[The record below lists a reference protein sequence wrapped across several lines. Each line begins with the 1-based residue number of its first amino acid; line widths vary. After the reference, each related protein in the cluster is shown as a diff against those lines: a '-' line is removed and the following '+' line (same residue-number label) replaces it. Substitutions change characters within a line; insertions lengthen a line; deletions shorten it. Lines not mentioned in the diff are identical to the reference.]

1 MTRQEYTALVDK
13 CKQLSY
19 EYYVLSKPS
28 VSDAQFDALVS
39 EIEQA
44 EAEHPEWTL
53 ADSPTQQVGS
63 DLTDNG
69 RRLIAHRTRMLSCQ
83 KAQTQEAVTKWI
95 TTTEKKLKK
104 VNDLH
109 YVLEWKLD
117 GISCSLVYL
126 DGKLISAA
134 TRGDKDKGQDLLSHV
149 QVMPSV
155 PKQITMAGRV
165 EVRGEIVCP
174 KAELSSLG
182 YKDCR
187 TAASAL
193 TNQMVPT
200 EEVSRLVFL
209 AWQMDSDYQPFGTE
223 TASIDVAQ
231 EQGFM
236 TTDRKG
242 CWGEKVLQL
251 LDEFE
256 AKREA
261 YPYPTDGVVI
271 KIDHKPLADSMGC
284 TEHHPKGNIAYK
296 FTAQKAITRVL
307 RIEVNVAESGR
318 RTPVVYLQPVMI
330 MGREVIKAS
339 LYSER
344 KMEELGVTEGCT
356 VEVGLSNDVTP
367 KIYRVL
373 YDSNHASEGGLLP
386 TENNLQANPEDATP
400 AAAGDTNTK
409 PNIATDQGAA
419 SREARQPILDN
430 NDEPKDIEAKPK
442 PKRRPKKAA
451 EPKPQQLSL
460 FDKELQQEQEEPA
473 VNKLMRGAGYLA
485 AATVAI
491 IIVYQTGLIIPLG
504 LIGLA
509 TSGLLR

>member
-28 VSDAQFDALVS
+28 VSDAQFDALVN

-44 EAEHPEWTL
+44 EAQHPDWTL

-83 KAQTQEAVTKWI
+83 KAQTQEAVTKW
-95 TTTEKKLKK
+95 LKK
-104 VNDLH
+104 TTKALG
-109 YVLEWKLD
+109 YEPQLVLEWKYD
-117 GISCSLVYL
+117 GISCSLVYQ
-126 DGKLISAA
+126 DGTLISAA
-134 TRGDKDKGQDLLSHV
+134 TRGDKDRGQDLLSHV
-149 QVMPSV
+149 RMMASV
-155 PKQITMAGRV
+155 PKQIAISGRC

-174 KAELSSLG
+174 KAELSALG

-200 EEVSRLVFL
+200 EEVSRLVFI
-209 AWQMDSDYQPFGTE
+209 AWQLDCSD
-223 TASIDVAQ
+223 AQ
-231 EQGFM
+231 TLMEGKSMQMWHDMGHLAEYLYCEPSNVMAKLDWYEQ
-236 TTDRKG
+236 R
-242 CWGEKVLQL
+242 
-251 LDEFE
+251 
-256 AKREA
+256 RESLA
-261 YPYPTDGVVI
+261 FPTDGVVI
-271 KIDHKPLADSMGC
+271 KIDGKASAASLGC

-296 FTAQKAITRVL
+296 FTANKALTKVL
-307 RIEVNVAESGR
+307 RIEVKVAESGR
-318 RTPVVYLQPVMI
+318 RTPVAYLQPVMI
-330 MGREVIKAS
+330 MGREVSKAS

-367 KIYRVL
+367 KVYRVVKDNL
-373 YDSNHASEGGLLP
+373 TTETEDNHIDISNH
-386 TENNLQANPEDATP
+386 TENGPV
-400 AAAGDTNTK
+400 AAGDTNTK
-409 PNIATDQGAA
+409 ANIITDLTLGGAV
-419 SREARQPILDN
+419 REDSEPIFETD
-430 NDEPKDIEAKPK
+430 
-442 PKRRPKKAA
+442 
-451 EPKPQQLSL
+451 
-460 FDKELQQEQEEPA
+460 EQEESA
-473 VNKLMRGAGYLA
+473 GRKMLRGAGYLA

>member
-19 EYYVLSKPS
+19 EYYVMSQPS

-44 EAEHPEWTL
+44 EAEHPDWTL

-63 DLTDNG
+63 DLQDNG

-83 KAQTQEAVTKWI
+83 KAQTREAVDKWI
-95 TTTEKKLKK
+95 KKTTKALGYEPSL
-104 VNDLH
+104 VM
-109 YVLEWKLD
+109 EWKYD
-117 GISCSLVYL
+117 GISCSLVYQ
-126 DGKLISAA
+126 DGTLISAA
-134 TRGDKDKGQDLLSHV
+134 TRGDKDRGQDLLSHV
-149 QVMPSV
+149 KMMPSV
-155 PKQITMAGRV
+155 PQQITMAGRV

-174 KAELSSLG
+174 KAELPKLG

-200 EEVSRLVFL
+200 SEVSQLAFM
-209 AWQMDSDYQPFGTE
+209 AWQMDYQGADSLMEGESMQTCRNLGF
-223 TASIDVAQ
+223 TAEYRSCEVADVTR
-231 EQGFM
+231 M
-236 TTDRKG
+236 
-242 CWGEKVLQL
+242 
-251 LDEFE
+251 LDQYE
-256 AKREA
+256 AEREA
-261 YPYPTDGVVI
+261 YLYPTDGVVI
-271 KIDHKPLADSMGC
+271 KIDGKASAASLGF

-296 FTAQKAITRVL
+296 FTACKALTKVL
-307 RIEVNVAESGR
+307 CIEVKVAESGR
-318 RTPVVYLQPVMI
+318 RTPVAYLQPVVI
-330 MGREVIKAS
+330 MGREVSKAS

-367 KIYRVL
+367 KVYRVVKDNL
-373 YDSNHASEGGLLP
+373 TTETKEQVYSHH
-386 TENNLQANPEDATP
+386 TENENAP
-400 AAAGDTNTK
+400 AAAGEANTK
-409 PNIATDQGAA
+409 TNITTDLTLGGAV
-419 SREARQPILDN
+419 REDSEPIF
-430 NDEPKDIEAKPK
+430 ETE
-442 PKRRPKKAA
+442 
-451 EPKPQQLSL
+451 
-460 FDKELQQEQEEPA
+460 EQEESA
-473 VNKLMRGAGYLA
+473 GRKMLRGAGYLVA
-485 AATVAI
+485 ASVAI

>member
-1 MTRQEYTALVDK
+1 MTRTEYTALVDK

-19 EYYVLSKPS
+19 EYYVMSQPL
-28 VSDAQFDALVS
+28 VSDAQFDALVN

-83 KAQTQEAVTKWI
+83 KAQTQEAVSKWI
-95 TTTEKKLKK
+95 NTTEKKLKK

-134 TRGDKDKGQDLLSHV
+134 TRGDKYKGQDLLSHV
-149 QVMPSV
+149 RMMPSV
-155 PKQITMAGRV
+155 PQIISETGRV

-200 EEVSRLVFL
+200 EEVSRLVFM

-242 CWGEKVLQL
+242 CWTENVLQV

-271 KIDHKPLADSMGC
+271 KIDCKPLAERLGC

-296 FTAQKAITRVL
+296 FTANKALTKVL
-307 RIEVNVAESGR
+307 RIEVKVAESGR
-318 RTPVVYLQPVMI
+318 RTPVAYLQPVMI
-330 MGREVIKAS
+330 MGREVSKAS

-367 KIYRVL
+367 KVYRVVKDNL
-373 YDSNHASEGGLLP
+373 TTETAEPNIIQVSEATAAPDLNQFCSG
-386 TENNLQANPEDATP
+386 NADDAAP
-400 AAAGDTNTK
+400 AAAGASNTK
-409 PNIATDQGAA
+409 ANITTDLTLGGAV
-419 SREARQPILDN
+419 REDSEPIF
-430 NDEPKDIEAKPK
+430 EK
-442 PKRRPKKAA
+442 PKRRKKKAA
-451 EPKPQQLSL
+451 EPQPQQLEL
-460 FDKELQQEQEEPA
+460 FDEQEESA
-473 VNKLMRGAGYLA
+473 GRKLLRGAGYLA
-485 AATVAI
+485 AASVAI